1 MSFQSLIAHSGH
13 SHQKSSSAEKPNQ
26 STSQAQ
32 PDLKSGQTDFP
43 SLTPESNPTSEKQ
56 VLQVPQTNTKTETD
70 TESLTIKETTTPSEL
85 ETATLVPGFGESIFT
100 LLIASPFMLL
110 GFKKWLH
117 K

>member
-32 PDLKSGQTDFP
+32 PDLKSGQTDSP

-56 VLQVPQTNTKTETD
+56 VLEVPQTNTKTE

-85 ETATLVPGFGESIFT
+85 EPVTLVPGFGESIFT